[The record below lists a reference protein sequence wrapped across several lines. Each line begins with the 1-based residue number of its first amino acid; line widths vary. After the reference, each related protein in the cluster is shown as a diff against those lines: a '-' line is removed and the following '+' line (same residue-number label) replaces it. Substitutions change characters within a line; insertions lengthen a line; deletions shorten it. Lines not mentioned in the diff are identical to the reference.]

1 MNAFF
6 SRLLSFAF
14 HSVDVFRTS
23 AGFDESEKCLFRT
36 IFGGP
41 RKTRKKN
48 YGFLIN
54 RNVHVNVLSL
64 CLRTHD
70 ALWCAVRAPPCR
82 PKPTTN
88 AHIRDW
94 HERAITNNL
103 SFPFIFRVVFVSH
116 CERFIKLNDTWE
128 TISCSHFGDVCICLT
143 LFLQHDERN
152 CWSRSATK

>member
-1 MNAFF
+1 MNAFSRFF
-6 SRLLSFAF
+6 SIAF
-14 HSVDVFRTS
+14 HSVDVLRTS
-23 AGFDESEKCLFRT
+23 AGFDESEKCLFWT

-41 RKTRKKN
+41 RKTREKN

-64 CLRTHD
+64 WLRTLV
-70 ALWCAVRAPPCR
+70 ALWCAVRASPPT
-82 PKPTTN
+82 PHTST
-88 AHIRDW
+88 HIRHW

-116 CERFIKLNDTWE
+116 CKRFIKLNDTWE
-128 TISCSHFGDVCICLT
+128 TISCSHFGDVNMLT
-143 LFLQHDERN
+143 LFLQHDERK